1 MTLHSSHR
9 ISTLP
14 IFQSCPSSVTHFCSQ
29 PFAPLFPVWLFTP
42 KSWHTHIHVIFTQ
55 RPSMYSLMINTLR
68 HINTCKAQGLKSTQ
82 RMFHQ
87 HVFIVC
93 VCWRGGGS
101 EFWNTRCLVLWQI
114 GHLSWVHWLVF
125 LGFFYLDAYWS
136 GEISLDSLEWL
147 TRVRIHPGKQRFS
160 SVLTQRSLFCKKVNC
175 YGPVFTQTHTFHGFV
190 LQMYQIAVHTWSP
203 CTYLCTAVS
212 LYCVHILAVFLCV
225 CVFVSVTSVS
235 SIVFNSKKWQQAFRR
250 LRPIHPSSYRRS
262 ALDRR
267 SAGWRAT

>member
-55 RPSMYSLMINTLR
+55 RPSMCSLMINTLR

-93 VCWRGGGS
+93 VCLGGGP

-125 LGFFYLDAYWS
+125 FYLDAYWS

-147 TRVRIHPGKQRFS
+147 TRVRVHPGKQRFS

-175 YGPVFTQTHTFHGFV
+175 YGPVFTRTHTFHGFV
-190 LQMYQIAVHTWSP
+190 LQMYQTAVHTWSP

-225 CVFVSVTSVS
+225 CVCVRDICLLYCFQLQKVT
-235 SIVFNSKKWQQAFRR
+235 
-250 LRPIHPSSYRRS
+250 
-262 ALDRR
+262 
-267 SAGWRAT
+267 AGL